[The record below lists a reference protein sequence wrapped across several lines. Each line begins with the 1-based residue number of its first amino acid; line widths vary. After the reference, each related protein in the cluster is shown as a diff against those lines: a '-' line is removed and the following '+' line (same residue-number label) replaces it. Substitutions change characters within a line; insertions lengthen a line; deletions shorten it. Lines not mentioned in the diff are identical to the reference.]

1 MIEYMAHK
9 AKSTTILFDFVF
21 DQRWFVFDII
31 PYIGA
36 LMFFLVK
43 FKGENCARQFW
54 RIIKTRS
61 PMKYALV

>member
-1 MIEYMAHK
+1 MAHK

-36 LMFFLVK
+36 LMFFLVNFEGGK
-43 FKGENCARQFW
+43 LREAVFGW
-54 RIIKTRS
+54 IIKTRS